1 MDYIEVR
8 TETTHD
14 AAELLAELLAEI
26 TGMDRDRAL
35 MMASFLGRSWCSSL

>member
-26 TGMDRDRAL
+26 TGGARWTIPKPSRIL
-35 MMASFLGRSWCSSL
+35 STPR